1 MNLYAHDLSVLDY
14 NFGFS
19 EPYGEPFSR
28 HTVPSAISSTA
39 FLNEDDDVYRPSWA
53 VRNNREMPGG
63 SPPNRRHD
71 GSSPLPLGMDWSPP
85 PQKWVLD
92 FPFFFFFFFLIL
104 WVLPLLFIASVF
116 EL

>member
-92 FPFFFFFFFLIL
+92 FPFFFFFFFFNSLG
-104 WVLPLLFIASVF
+104 VAFIIHSF
-116 EL
+116 GF